1 MHYQSVRPQKSTILQ
16 NGPWGRRWSLTGGP
30 HRDGGVR
37 KVDLIAHA
45 AAGTPLS
52 ISSLFI
58 SFSFF
63 LSLSLSTS
71 VFICLTIS
79 GLNYLWI

>member
-16 NGPWGRRWSLTGGP
+16 NGPWGRRWSLTAGP
-30 HRDGGVR
+30 RRDGGVR

-58 SFSFF
+58 SFSFS

>member
-16 NGPWGRRWSLTGGP
+16 NGPWGRRWSLTAGP
-30 HRDGGVR
+30 RRDGGVR

-63 LSLSLSTS
+63 LSLSLSQHLS
-71 VFICLTIS
+71 LFV
-79 GLNYLWI
+79 